1 MNKMTLLILAIFFA
15 LAGCEKESDQKRG
28 SFYQQKNATVY
39 SYEQTEQK
47 LAYEGCVAKH
57 RDNHTEGKCR
67 VPDFLK
73 K

>member
-1 MNKMTLLILAIFFA
+1 MNKTFFIAVIAA
-15 LAGCEKESDQKRG
+15 LFLTGCEKDAEQNAT
-28 SFYQQKNATVY
+28 SFYNQKNGTVF

-47 LAYEGCVAKH
+47 LAYEECLARH
-57 RDNHTEGKCR
+57 RDSHTEGECH

>member
-1 MNKMTLLILAIFFA
+1 MNMTLFIAVIAA
-15 LAGCEKESDQKRG
+15 LFLTGCEKDAEQKAT
-28 SFYQQKNATVY
+28 SFYNQKNATVF

-47 LAYEGCVAKH
+47 LAYEECLAKH
-57 RDNHTEGKCR
+57 RDSHIEGECH